1 MCHNCGTHCYSFS
14 FGNQTDHGDETEG
27 LEREGLKMER
37 YGRDRSE
44 REGVKR
50 LFIVEAKH
58 EKHVGSQCHL
68 QLLC

>member
-1 MCHNCGTHCYSFS
+1 
-14 FGNQTDHGDETEG
+14 

-37 YGRDRSE
+37 FE

-50 LFIVEAKH
+50 LFIVKSKPKKH
-58 EKHVGSQCHL
+58 EGSQCHL